1 MELFVILLSGL
12 LGGLSPV
19 GFIVDRVAQNAI
31 RSRFEKVEQL
41 QVRVDNA
48 PSHQLIRGKVER
60 VRIASRGLWVTPT
73 LRIAA
78 LELETD
84 PLAVDIQSLRQRGQ
98 AASTEGQRL
107 PTNTLREPLQAGL
120 RLVLTEQDI
129 NKLLES
135 PAVTARL
142 RTIGSRFLGNMG
154 GQQSQAYEF
163 VNPKVEFLAN
173 DRLRFQVSLQQTGE
187 PAPGESNDKQL
198 TLNLESGVG
207 IVSGHQIQ
215 LISPQASINNEPV
228 PEFLLSPLAQTLSE
242 QLDLRKLQDNGITA
256 RLLKLDINQQQ
267 MEIAAFVK
275 LQPPV
280 KNE

>member
-12 LGGLSPV
+12 LGSLSPV

-41 QVRVDNA
+41 QVRVDNV
-48 PSHQLIRGKVER
+48 PSYQLIQGKVER
-60 VRIASRGLWVTPT
+60 VRIASRGLWVTPSF
-73 LRIAA
+73 RIAA

-98 AASTEGQRL
+98 AASAEGQRL
-107 PTNTLREPLQAGL
+107 PTNTLRKPLQAGL

-135 PAVTARL
+135 PAVAARL
-142 RTIGSRFLGNMG
+142 RTIGSSFLGNMG

-187 PAPGESNDKQL
+187 PAPGESSAKQL

-207 IVSGHQIQ
+207 IVSGHQLQ
-215 LISPQASINNEPV
+215 LISPKASINDEPV
-228 PEFLLSPLAQTLSE
+228 PEFLLNPLAQTLSE
-242 QLDLRKLQDNGITA
+242 QLDFRNLQDNGITA
-256 RLLKLDINQQQ
+256 RLLKLSIKPQQ
-267 MEIAAFVK
+267 MEIAAFVR